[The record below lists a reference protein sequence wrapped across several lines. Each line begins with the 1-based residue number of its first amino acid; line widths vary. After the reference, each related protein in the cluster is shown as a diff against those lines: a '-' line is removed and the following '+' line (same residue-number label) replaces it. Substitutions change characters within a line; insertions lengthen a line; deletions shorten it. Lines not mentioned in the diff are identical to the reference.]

1 MYKGT
6 LIILF
11 TSFILTTGCSKVD
24 WGDWN
29 WDPKNAM
36 VRITFGQVK

>member
-24 WGDWN
+24 WGDLN
-29 WDPKNAM
+29 WDPKNAV